1 MVGTI
6 SCIRLCGFHIR
17 RCKYFKMAERSPT
30 SSSEAPEVPLQ
41 ASHLS
46 LSCASCGDEVEEVQ
60 CLPCLHSF
68 PLCDKAACQQ
78 KALQRGVTCPL
89 CREVFSVPSGGFAL
103 HPFAGRKAASK
114 QCEEKEVFCHEDHDE
129 PQKAVSY
136 CPQCP
141 GAICEDCVQV
151 HRSKKI
157 YKSHTPVPLSKAVSE
172 SSITKK
178 VAFVCEKHAEK
189 QRLYCLECE
198 ALICP
203 LCHSVGGHKSHS
215 VLFVDSEIGGKNK
228 STLKSS
234 IASVERSISKATGA
248 LAQLERSID
257 VLHQQSQNAKVEIA
271 EVTDHL
277 IAVLRA
283 RQAVLVGEVDQ
294 LEERA
299 GRELQRQKEKLN
311 QQLTKLKQFKLL
323 TEDLLQHGIP
333 EEQICL
339 KKNVV
344 QRIAAITAAPL
355 PDPLPSCSIH
365 FDSLTIK
372 EKFAEELSQLGALT
386 CGVIPQNC
394 TVEKLPA
401 PVNGGVLLVWKMPLT
416 FVVITRDREG
426 KVCRGADR
434 VLTTLSPSTCGVPV
448 VGRVEDRGAG
458 SYQVQFDLLPATHCQ
473 LSVTV
478 NGGQCRGSPL
488 VVKLCTVQSI
498 GKDVMEYRD
507 PGVERHFRAL
517 DVGQNGF
524 LYATD
529 NSNREV
535 CIFDRSG
542 RVVKHFQVMAA
553 GSNIDGIVE
562 MQDGN
567 IAVSDYYRNCIK
579 VYTPNGQCVQ
589 QFDVR
594 GGPSGLAVN
603 GRGQLF
609 VVQFSSGWVS
619 VFNQN
624 GYYQYS
630 FGSKGDGPGQFKNPD
645 QICIAPDGL
654 VYVTDGGNNC
664 VQVFEQDG
672 KFVWYFGKDVLKQP
686 SGIAVTK
693 DGHVAV
699 ASEGDNKLTIFTLEG
714 QCVHEVTDID
724 LKSPFGV
731 TVDACGW
738 VYVADHNNHRI
749 LKL

>member
-1 MVGTI
+1 M
-6 SCIRLCGFHIR
+6 
-17 RCKYFKMAERSPT
+17 P
-30 SSSEAPEVPLQ
+30 
-41 ASHLS
+41 
-46 LSCASCGDEVEEVQ
+46 
-60 CLPCLHSF
+60 
-68 PLCDKAACQQ
+68 
-78 KALQRGVTCPL
+78 
-89 CREVFSVPSGGFAL
+89 
-103 HPFAGRKAASK
+103 HPFAGRKAASQ

-157 YKSHTPVPLSKAVSE
+157 YRSHATIPLSKAMSE
-172 SSITKK
+172 GSITRK
-178 VAFVCEKHAEK
+178 VVFVCERHAEK

-198 ALICP
+198 TLICL

-215 VLFVDSEIGGKNK
+215 VLFVDTEIGEKNK
-228 STLKSS
+228 STLKSCIVS
-234 IASVERSISKATGA
+234 AERSINKATGA
-248 LAQLERSID
+248 LAQAERSVD
-257 VLHQQSQNAKVEIA
+257 VLHQQSQSAKAGIS

-365 FDSLTIK
+365 FDSPAIK
-372 EKFAEELSQLGALT
+372 EQLEEELCHLGALT
-386 CGVIPQNC
+386 CGASSHNC
-394 TVEKLPA
+394 TVDDLPA
-401 PVNGGVLLVWKMPLT
+401 PVNGGVLLVQKMPLM
-416 FVVITRDREG
+416 FVVITRD
-426 KVCRGADR
+426 KDSKACRGGDR
-434 VLTTLSPSTCGVPV
+434 VLATLSPSTYGVPV
-448 VGRVEDRGAG
+448 VGRVEDRGTG
-458 SYQVQFDLLPATHCQ
+458 SYQVQFDTLPATQCQ

-478 NGGQCRGSPL
+478 NGGHTRGSPL
-488 VVKLCTVQSI
+488 EVKTCMVQDI
-498 GKDVMEYRD
+498 GENVMEYRD
-507 PGVERHFRAL
+507 PGVNRRFRAL
-517 DVGQNGF
+517 NFGRKGC
-524 LYATD
+524 LLATD
-529 NSNREV
+529 NSNKEV
-535 CIFDRSG
+535 CVFDRTG
-542 RVVKHFQVMAA
+542 HIVRHFRVKVTD
-553 GSNIDGIVE
+553 NYIDGIAE

-567 IAVSDYYRNCIK
+567 IAVSDCSKNCVK
-579 VYTPNGQCVQ
+579 VYTANGQLVQ

-609 VVQFSSGWVS
+609 VAEASGHKVS
-619 VFNQN
+619 IFNQN
-624 GYYQYS
+624 GCQYS
-630 FGSKGDGPGQFKNPD
+630 FGSKGEGPGQFKYPE

-654 VYVTDGGNNC
+654 VYVTDGGNNR

-672 KFVWYFGKDVLKQP
+672 KFVRQFGKDVLKDP

-693 DGHVAV
+693 DGHVVV
-699 ASEGDNKLTIFTLEG
+699 ASWEANKLSFFTLEG
-714 QCVHEVTDID
+714 KFVREVTDIG

-731 TVDACGW
+731 VVDACGW
-738 VYVADHNNHRI
+738 VYVADCNNHRI